1 MKFKGNEWI
10 FIFSCIFPL
19 TASAA
24 NVGLTTINIT
34 GSILPSSCT
43 IATGKNNLN
52 VYMGSFGNNTL
63 TAVGQVVAA
72 SKQSFDVSLT
82 GCNDGI
88 IGTVMTFSGS
98 ADTDEPALLA
108 LSSPDAD
115 GTAKGLAIRLSD
127 NADNVIDINKAMAL
141 QPLVPGDNTITFNLA
156 YQVTKVPVTAGDAN
170 AVLYLDLAY
179 Q

>member
-1 MKFKGNEWI
+1 MKFKPNKWI
-10 FIFSCIFPL
+10 LIFSCIFTL
-19 TASAA
+19 TANAA
-24 NVGLTTINIT
+24 IVGQTTINIT

-43 IATGKNNLN
+43 ISTGKSNLD
-52 VYMGSFGNNTL
+52 VYMGTFANNTL
-63 TAVGQVVAA
+63 TAVGQVLTP
-72 SKQSFDVSLT
+72 KKSFDVSLT

-88 IGTVMTFSGS
+88 IGTVMTFSGT
-98 ADTDEPALLA
+98 ADNDEPTLLA

-156 YQVTKVPVTAGDAN
+156 YQVTKVPVAAGDAN
-170 AVLYLDLAY
+170 AVLYLDLTY